1 MLISL
6 NSFFICRSRLTDV
19 KSTQDVVNNSIS
31 AARTAIEESFKHI
44 RNEIEYTLECRKKAI
59 LNTINDIERKDLD
72 PLSHVEGKING
83 ELNKTVELIGKGEL
97 QLSLAYC

>member
-1 MLISL
+1 M
-6 NSFFICRSRLTDV
+6 
-19 KSTQDVVNNSIS
+19 NNSIS
-31 AARTAIEESFKHI
+31 AARTAIDENFKHI

-59 LNTINDIERKDLD
+59 LNTISEIERRDLD

-97 QLSLAYC
+97 QLSLAYCWLKELRRLFHQHGWKLIMILNVYL